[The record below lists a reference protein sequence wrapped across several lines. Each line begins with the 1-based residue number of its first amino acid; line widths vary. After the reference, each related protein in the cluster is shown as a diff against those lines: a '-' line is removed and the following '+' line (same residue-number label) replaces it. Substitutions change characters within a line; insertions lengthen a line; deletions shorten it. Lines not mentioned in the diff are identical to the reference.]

1 MVEANISKGP
11 IHFNVN
17 PDLTLSLD
25 DGAPE
30 KALTLK
36 INTTGYQMIE
46 GSHPL
51 ALVYKIYYKLLK
63 TNLNPQALL
72 KDPKDQTLL
81 PQASSEDINV
91 NIPKMIKWED
101 IKLPEEW
108 NHPNEMPPIIQK
120 PINIA
125 ETDNLESVT
134 QYHDGIVKI
143 RFDHNKP
150 RIPPMIKYTNSR
162 HSFFGSSSTSKR
174 DQDLEKEK
182 DLEKYLN
189 KLNLNKQKEKKYQKR
204 Y

>member
-46 GSHPL
+46 GSRPL

-101 IKLPEEW
+101 IKLPEE
-108 NHPNEMPPIIQK
+108 
-120 PINIA
+120 
-125 ETDNLESVT
+125 
-134 QYHDGIVKI
+134 
-143 RFDHNKP
+143 
-150 RIPPMIKYTNSR
+150 
-162 HSFFGSSSTSKR
+162 
-174 DQDLEKEK
+174 
-182 DLEKYLN
+182 
-189 KLNLNKQKEKKYQKR
+189 
-204 Y
+204 